1 MVSEAAAHAEEDEA
15 LRKRV
20 ELRNQ
25 LDSQVYQVGK
35 TLEENREKLSEETAA
50 SVTKEIENAKA
61 VIDVE
66 EAETLEAAVNS
77 LMNAAGKMA
86 EELYSQ
92 GEQASA
98 PDDSDDNVV
107 DAEFTDANENEA

>member
-1 MVSEAAAHAEEDEA
+1 VNEAAAHAEEDEA

-25 LDSQVYQVGK
+25 LDSQIYQVGK
-35 TLEENREKLSEETAA
+35 TLEENREKLAEDTANA
-50 SVTKEIENAKA
+50 VSAELDNAKA
-61 VIDVE
+61 VLDVE

-77 LMNAAGKMA
+77 LMNVAGKMA

-92 GEQASA
+92 GQPAA
-98 PDDSDDNVV
+98 ADAGDDDNVV
-107 DAEFTDANENEA
+107 DAEFTDASENEA